1 MIRPVERKV
10 YAGSLGALTGSIV
23 SDFALWGVDQLWWP
37 SPTADIPAPVASF
50 VSALVI
56 TLFTFGAGWLA
67 KHDPGYTEIDQAEN
81 VAEHLPDV

>member
-1 MIRPVERKV
+1 MNRPVERKV

-37 SPTADIPAPVASF
+37 SPDTDIPTPVAGF

-56 TLFTFGAGWLA
+56 TGFTFLASYVA
-67 KHDPGYTEIDQAEN
+67 KHDPGYTEIDEPP
-81 VAEHLPDV
+81 LPDV